1 MSSNQVN
8 QSGQYGAPSDNQHE
22 LSHIEHYNEGQAYD
36 NFAFVSVVL
45 FQQFQAHT
53 DHDKDNSGWGD
64 GTGIGPYDNTN
75 TNYGYHEVAV
85 STPASRPNTGS
96 DGSRKTRSGRTTKP
110 TDSPMSSSRS
120 TPAVNNS
127 PHIAGV
133 RKNRAKKVQEAD
145 VILQAPL
152 SVLTR
157 DSETPLRDMEA
168 WANRPV
174 ETRRAEVAKANKI
187 ARPMNRFMLYR
198 SAYAER
204 TKKWC
209 DQNNHQIVSKVTGQS
224 WKKLEPKEIKDYYD
238 RLATI
243 ERENHQRAF
252 PDYKFSPAKAM
263 PKKKNP
269 KRILDYPESAYGHFS
284 ESEGDPDGEYR
295 PARQSRQPKQPPRM
309 TNLYADNYSYE
320 DAKYQFAD
328 PGSTS
333 APYHQAMPYAASQA
347 PMYHTHPYQYAVANG
362 HGQYAVYQ
370 HGPGGQQVHDN
381 RMAMNGTPASIG
393 SSGALVSLPGGK
405 HHELLQS
412 RGPTPVS
419 SYQQPQHGGN
429 FMDHTGLLMHPDH
442 TNYSLGHE
450 LQGLDSNFQDALNGG
465 YDLGGGHEAVQGHVD
480 EEFLVDPQLGGIL
493 DNSPY
498 QQFLE

>member
-1 MSSNQVN
+1 MSSNQIN
-8 QSGQYGAPSDNQHE
+8 QSGQYGLPLDDQHE
-22 LSHIEHYNEGQAYD
+22 WSHIEHYNEGQAYH
-36 NFAFVSVVL
+36 NFAFW
-45 FQQFQAHT
+45 QAYT

-64 GTGIGPYDNTN
+64 GTGIVPYDNTN
-75 TNYGYHEVAV
+75 HGYHEVAV

-96 DGSRKTRSGRTTKP
+96 DGSRKMRSDRKIKP

-120 TPAVNNS
+120 TPAVNHS

-133 RKNRAKKVQEAD
+133 RKNRAKKIQEPD

-224 WKKLEPKEIKDYYD
+224 WKMLEPKEIKDYYD
-238 RLATI
+238 RLATM

-269 KRILDYPESAYGHFS
+269 KRILDYPESAYSQFS
-284 ESEGDPDGEYR
+284 DSEGDPDGEYR

-309 TNLYADNYSYE
+309 TNPHADDYSYG
-320 DAKYQFAD
+320 DVKYQFAG
-328 PGSTS
+328 PGRSS
-333 APYHQAMPYAASQA
+333 APYHQAMPYAATQA
-347 PMYHTHPYQYAVANG
+347 TMYQSHPYQYAVANG

-370 HGPGGQQVHDN
+370 HGSGGQQAHDN

-393 SSGALVSLPGGK
+393 SSGALVSLPGGQ

-412 RGPTPVS
+412 RGRAPVS

-429 FMDHTGLLMHPDH
+429 FMDHNGLLMHPDH
-442 TNYSLGHE
+442 TNHSLGHE
-450 LQGLDSNFQDALNGG
+450 LQGLDSNFQDAMNGG
-465 YDLGGGHEAVQGHVD
+465 FDLGGGQEAVQGEVD
-480 EEFLVDPQLGGIL
+480 EEFLVDPQLGGML

>member
-1 MSSNQVN
+1 MSSNRIT
-8 QSGQYGAPSDNQHE
+8 QSGQYGQSLDNQHE
-22 LSHIEHYNEGQAYD
+22 LSHIEIYNEGQAYD
-36 NFAFVSVVL
+36 NFTF
-45 FQQFQAHT
+45 
-53 DHDKDNSGWGD
+53 DNSGWPD
-64 GTGIGPYDNTN
+64 GSNLSTYDNTN
-75 TNYGYHEVAV
+75 YDYQDVGV

-96 DGSRKTRSGRTTKP
+96 DGSRRTRSGRTTKP
-110 TDSPMSSSRS
+110 MDSPMSSSRS
-120 TPAVNNS
+120 TPAASS
-127 PHIAGV
+127 PRIAGV

-145 VILQAPL
+145 VVLQAPL
-152 SVLTR
+152 SVLTK
-157 DSETPLRDMEA
+157 DSDTPLRDMEA
-168 WANRPV
+168 WANRSV
-174 ETRRAEVAKANKI
+174 EERRSEVTKANKI

-252 PDYKFSPAKAM
+252 PEYKFSPAKAI

-269 KRILDYPESAYGHFS
+269 KRILDYPESAYSHFS
-284 ESEGDPDGEYR
+284 DSDDDPDGEYR
-295 PARQSRQPKQPPRM
+295 PGRQVRQAKQPPRM
-309 TNLYADNYSYE
+309 TDPYADNYSYA
-320 DAKYQFAD
+320 DVKYQLAD
-328 PGSTS
+328 PGRSSTT
-333 APYHQAMPYAASQA
+333 YQQMLPYAASQA
-347 PMYHTHPYQYAVANG
+347 QMYHSHPYAYAVANG

-370 HGPGGQQVHDN
+370 QGGGVQQMHDS
-381 RMAMNGTPASIG
+381 RMAMNGTPVSMG
-393 SSGALVSLPGGK
+393 SNGALVSLPGGQ

-429 FMDHTGLLMHPDH
+429 FMDHNGLLLHPDH
-442 TNYSLGHE
+442 TTYNLGHE
-450 LQGLDSNFQDALNGG
+450 ISGLDANFQEAMHGG
-465 YDLGGGHEAVQGHVD
+465 FDMSGGQVATEGTAND
-480 EEFLVDPQLGGIL
+480 EFLVDPQLGGVL